1 MRTFY
6 LSNSYKKIKLFI
18 ILFYTRLIVRQLI
31 ILVIDKCKQ
40 ERYALFMIKLRE
52 IRKSY
57 DAGKQKLEVLKSIDL
72 NIEAGELVS
81 IRNYKSAFTKKVS

>member
-1 MRTFY
+1 
-6 LSNSYKKIKLFI
+6 
-18 ILFYTRLIVRQLI
+18 
-31 ILVIDKCKQ
+31 
-40 ERYALFMIKLRE
+40 MIKLRE